1 MLLAQYT
8 KLNQKEKKDE
18 FYFYDKET
26 FLNLH
31 FISFLQIMLELA
43 GIIILGI
50 LAQWVAWKLK
60 IPAILPLILIGL
72 LVGPIAAEFLSEDGS
87 KWIEPVW
94 NGEKG
99 LFPGESLYYFVSLA
113 ISIILFEGGLTLKR
127 NEIKNVGPV
136 ITKLITIGSAIT
148 FFGSGIL
155 AHYIFDLSWDVSF
168 LFAGLI
174 IVTGPTVITPILRN
188 IPLKKDV
195 STVLKW
201 EGILIDP
208 IGALVAVLVFEFISV
223 GGGGGF
229 TKTALI
235 EFGKILLFGTTFG
248 FTFAH
253 ALTYAVNKKMIPHY
267 LLNVVSLSTVLL
279 VFVESEVFAHES
291 GLLAVVVMGMVLGN
305 GKLKNLKELL
315 YFKESLSVLLIS
327 ILFILLAANININQ
341 LMLLYTWKTAALFA
355 IVVFVIRP
363 LAVFASTMNSKLQFN
378 EKMFISWVG
387 PRGIVAAG
395 IASLFGSKLLKQGVE
410 GAEYITPLVF
420 MIVLGTVL
428 LNATTARLFAKMVGV
443 FLKSSN
449 AILFVGASK
458 PSRLIASYLRDKGK
472 RVVLIDSNK
481 TFIEKAMEDDLEA
494 FNVNIYDDDLTDNIE
509 LNDVGY
515 LIALTGNDAVNKYAL
530 TNFSESLGE
539 HGSYRLASSLEVIN
553 ATTEER
559 QGFFTPKDDY
569 INLSEAFRENPT
581 IKEVSIN
588 SEAEYNKIFTILAKE
603 EKSIPLF
610 IEKEE
615 SLYLI
620 PEFEKLDLEKKD
632 ITLSYL
638 GKDVGDD
645 YKIEIEQEEVE
656 IEDEDPLVKTAV
668 KPVGDEKN

>member
-1 MLLAQYT
+1 
-8 KLNQKEKKDE
+8 
-18 FYFYDKET
+18 
-26 FLNLH
+26 
-31 FISFLQIMLELA
+31 MLELA

-50 LAQWVAWKLK
+50 LAQWVAWKFK

-72 LVGPIAAEFLSEDGS
+72 LVGPVAETYLSEDGS
-87 KWIEPVW
+87 KWIEPIW

-99 LFPGESLYYFVSLA
+99 LFPGDYLYYFVSLA

-136 ITKLITIGSAIT
+136 ITKLITLGSAIT
-148 FFGSGIL
+148 FFGAGII
-155 AHYIFDLSWDVSF
+155 AHLIFGLGWELSF
-168 LFAGLI
+168 LFSGLI

-188 IPLKKDV
+188 IPLKRDI

-223 GGGGGF
+223 GGDGGF

-253 ALTYAVNKKMIPHY
+253 ALAYAINRKLIPHY
-267 LLNVVSLSTVLL
+267 LLNVVSLSAVLL

-305 GKLKNLKELL
+305 GKLENIKELL

-327 ILFILLAANININQ
+327 ILFILLSANIDMED

-355 IVVFVIRP
+355 IVVFIIRP
-363 LAVFASTMNSKLQFN
+363 LAVFASTFNSKLKLN
-378 EKMFISWVG
+378 EKLFISWVG

-395 IASLFGSKLLKQGVE
+395 IASLFGSKLLKQGVD

-420 MIVLGTVL
+420 TIVLGTVL

-449 AILFVGASK
+449 GILIVGASD
-458 PSRLIASYLRDKGK
+458 PARLIASFLRDKGK

-481 TFIEKAMEDDLEA
+481 NYIRQALDDDLEA
-494 FNVNIYDDDLTDNIE
+494 LDVNIYDDELRDNIE

-515 LIALTGNDAVNKYAL
+515 LIAMTGSDEVNKYAV
-530 TNFSESLGE
+530 NSFSKIFGE
-539 HGSYRLASSLEVIN
+539 HGSFRLASSLEAIN
-553 ATTEER
+553 ASDKDRE
-559 QGFFTPKDDY
+559 GFFTPKDDY
-569 INLSEAFRENPT
+569 IKLIEAYRENPT
-581 IKEVSIN
+581 IHEV
-588 SEAEYNKIFTILAKE
+588 KIKGNEELEKMLELLAKE
-603 EKSIPLF
+603 EKSVPIF
-610 IEKEE
+610 IEKGKDI
-615 SLYLI
+615 YLI
-620 PEFEKLDLEKKD
+620 AEFEKEGIEKKD
-632 ITLSYL
+632 LVIAYL
-638 GKDVGDD
+638 GK
-645 YKIEIEQEEVE
+645 KIIY
-656 IEDEDPLVKTAV
+656 DF
-668 KPVGDEKN
+668 KPKIKS